1 MTLDKMTPGNTGLIK
16 KLSIGDKLGQRLM
29 DMGIFPGLTLKVV
42 RNAPLEDPMQV
53 EIDGYS
59 ISLRHDEARFVE
71 VESHG
76 NP

>member
-1 MTLDKMTPGNTGLIK
+1 MTLDKLTPGSICLIK

-29 DMGIFPGLTLKVV
+29 DMGIFPGLVLNVV

-59 ISLRHDEARFVE
+59 ISLRHAEARFVE
-71 VESHG
+71 VEQHEG
-76 NP
+76 